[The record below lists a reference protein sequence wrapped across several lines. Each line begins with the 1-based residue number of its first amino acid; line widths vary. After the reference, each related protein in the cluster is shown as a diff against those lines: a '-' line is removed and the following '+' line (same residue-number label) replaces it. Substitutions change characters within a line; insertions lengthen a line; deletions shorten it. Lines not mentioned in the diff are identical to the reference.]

1 MEKFEFKKIGRDGTE
16 QSISISFEKTQINT
30 SCLVDK
36 SEAKKLI
43 EITEF
48 LNKIFSK
55 SGDLFEKEEA

>member
-1 MEKFEFKKIGRDGTE
+1 MEKFEFKKISRDNTE

-36 SEAKKLI
+36 QEAKKLI

-48 LNKIFSK
+48 LNKIFNK
-55 SGDLFEKEEA
+55 SGDLFEKEA

>member
-1 MEKFEFKKIGRDGTE
+1 MEKFELKKIGRDGTE
-16 QSISISFEKTQINT
+16 QSISISFEKTTINT

-55 SGDLFEKEEA
+55 SGDLFNGEEA

>member
-16 QSISISFEKTQINT
+16 QTISISFEKTTINT

-36 SEAKKLI
+36 KEAKTLI

-55 SGDLFEKEEA
+55 SGDLFNGEEA

>member
-36 SEAKKLI
+36 QEAKKLI
-43 EITEF
+43 ETTEF

>member
-48 LNKIFSK
+48 LNKIFNK

>member
-1 MEKFEFKKIGRDGTE
+1 MEKFEFKKVSRDGTE

-36 SEAKKLI
+36 QEAKKLI

-55 SGDLFEKEEA
+55 SGDLFNGEEA

>member
-16 QSISISFEKTQINT
+16 QSISISFEKTTINT

-36 SEAKKLI
+36 QEAKKLI

-55 SGDLFEKEEA
+55 SGDLFEKEEE

>member
-1 MEKFEFKKIGRDGTE
+1 MEKFEFKKIGRDGIE
-16 QSISISFEKTQINT
+16 QTISISFEKTQINT

-55 SGDLFEKEEA
+55 SGDLFNGEEE